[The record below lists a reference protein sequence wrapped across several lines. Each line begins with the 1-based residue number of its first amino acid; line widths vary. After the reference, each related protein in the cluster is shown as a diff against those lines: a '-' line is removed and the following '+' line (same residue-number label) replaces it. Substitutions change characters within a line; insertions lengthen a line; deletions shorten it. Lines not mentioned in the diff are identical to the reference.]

1 MRNKATITIITPLII
16 IALIAIT
23 IFALSRP
30 TNEVDINSL
39 FRSRSAVQTPFNS
52 AAAADLSAYRWQ
64 AMANFYKD
72 NDLLNSGT
80 FDSVAAADLS
90 AYRWQAMA
98 NFYKDNDLLN
108 SGTFDS
114 AAAADLSAY
123 RWQAMANFY
132 KDNDLLNSGTFD
144 SAAAADLSAYR
155 WQAMANFY
163 EVPQA
168 METAVNPEL
177 QAFHRDRATRATAGD
192 LEAVNAVDPID
203 LKLFNTIYR
212 PAAAVTAAGSSMDP
226 VDLKL
231 FNTI

>member
-39 FRSRSAVQTPFNS
+39 FRSRSAVQTPFN
-52 AAAADLSAYRWQ
+52 
-64 AMANFYKD
+64 
-72 NDLLNSGT
+72 
-80 FDSVAAADLS
+80 
-90 AYRWQAMA
+90 
-98 NFYKDNDLLN
+98 
-108 SGTFDS
+108 S